1 MKYIHFVMVCVCLLV
16 LCVSPVSGVET
27 ETIIHY
33 SEPAVSVQDKITL
46 EQGYSFK
53 VVDMNSKSGD
63 VMIELYLNGE
73 EIDLGNNFAAED
85 NPLEYVRSVADDDD
99 EEVDYFIM
107 RITPKGSVKES
118 DGKYYSIIYIE
129 QYLDPVEDIDEYL
142 ILGESY
148 SFKSDSDFK
157 LANSYT
163 LDVAGIEDNELS
175 LELRLNGKLLK
186 EDDVE
191 EGEYFYY
198 TVYSGNQPDTIFLA
212 NVKAF
217 IESDDSTTVFLK
229 QVSLKQNSKSVPDK
243 DAAAVPEEIDIDVE
257 SPVGGDLKA
266 GSIAIITYGVDE
278 AFTEVRIL
286 VDGEFVDSR
295 NDVSKGTYKAVT
307 GEMDAGIHDVM
318 LIMIDGEDFS
328 YYSEDFSVS
337 VNIKDNITESIAG
350 IASSAAES
358 IVRDNSSSNVSFNSS
373 MPSTSGS
380 SISNVISLIVTVG
393 VFVVFFVFYN
403 KFR

>member
-33 SEPAVSVQDKITL
+33 SEPAVSVQDNITL

-73 EIDLGNNFAAED
+73 EIDLDNNFAAED

>member
-217 IESDDSTTVFLK
+217 IESDVSTTVFLK